1 MEYKLEEFI
10 TYEQPAKYIVES
22 DQYYDSYDIPVLT
35 AGQTFILGYTNEQ
48 DNIFDNLPVIIFDD
62 FTTSVQYVDVPFKV
76 KSSAMKV
83 LKYNSK

>member
-22 DQYYDSYDIPVLT
+22 DQYNDSYDIPVLT

-48 DNIFDNLPVIIFDD
+48 DNIFF
-62 FTTSVQYVDVPFKV
+62 
-76 KSSAMKV
+76 
-83 LKYNSK
+83 

>member
-22 DQYYDSYDIPVLT
+22 DQYNDSYDIPVLT

-48 DNIFDNLPVIIFDD
+48 DNIFDNLRLLFLMILLHQFNMSIFL
-62 FTTSVQYVDVPFKV
+62 
-76 KSSAMKV
+76 
-83 LKYNSK
+83 LK